1 MAETSK
7 SALSKTKDER
17 AMQRNVRL
25 NKKTGK
31 VEHEKRVKGTLV
43 LKVDPSHPEIDK
55 IRIAANIIRKGGTV
69 AFPTETVYG
78 LGADALNAEAVRKLF
93 EAKRRPPDNPIIV
106 HVASRE
112 DVYRLTRNVT
122 KTAEKLMAKFWP
134 GPLTLVLKR
143 SRLVPDI
150 TVVGLDT
157 IAIRMPK
164 NEVALAL
171 LKESGTPIAA
181 PSANLA
187 GKPSPTTAQHV
198 IEDLAGRIDIVL
210 DAGPTKIGV
219 ESTVINMTS
228 SPPEI
233 LRPGGTPYEKLKEVL
248 GKVKLHLLAKA
259 EKKVRIAKA
268 ISPGMKHRHYAPEAE
283 MVVVEGKLE
292 NVVRK
297 VQELAKTY
305 MAEGKKVGI
314 LATDE
319 SVLNYEAD
327 VVRSLG
333 SRENSA
339 MIAKNLFGLLREFD
353 KEKVDII
360 IAEGVP
366 LQGLGLAV
374 MNRLRKASN
383 FNIIRSNK

>member
-1 MAETSK
+1 MTVKEDFIVKMAEQ
-7 SALSKTKDER
+7 
-17 AMQRNVRL
+17 AMQSNTKL
-25 NKKTGK
+25 NEKIAKTELK
-31 VEHEKRVKGTLV
+31 KRVKGTLV
-43 LKVDPSHPEIDK
+43 LKVSARRLKMTK
-55 IRIAANIIRKGGTV
+55 IRIAAHIIRKGGTV

-106 HVASRE
+106 HVAGKE
-112 DVYRLTRNVT
+112 DAYRLARDVPE
-122 KTAEKLMAKFWP
+122 TAEKLMVRFWP

-143 SRLVPDI
+143 SRVVPDI

-157 IAIRMPK
+157 IGIRMPK
-164 NEVALAL
+164 NKVALAL
-171 LKESGTPIAA
+171 LRESGVPIAA

-198 IEDLAGRIDIVL
+198 IEDLAGRIDAIL

-248 GKVKLHLLAKA
+248 GEVRLHPLAKA
-259 EKKVRIAKA
+259 EKKVRLTKA
-268 ISPGMKHRHYAPEAE
+268 ISPGMKHRHYAPEAQ

-292 NVVRK
+292 KVVEK
-297 VQELAKTY
+297 VQELAKTH
-305 MAEGKKVGI
+305 MAKGEKVGV
-314 LATDE
+314 LATEE
-319 SVLNYEAD
+319 SVFSYEAD
-327 VVRSLG
+327 VVKSLG
-333 SRENSA
+333 SRENPTV
-339 MIAKNLFGLLREFD
+339 IAKNLFGLLREFD
-353 KEKVDII
+353 EEKVDII
-360 IAEGVP
+360 IAEGISP
-366 LQGLGLAV
+366 RGLGLAV

-383 FNIIRSNK
+383 FNIIRV